1 MIDDPVDAFLPGPR
15 ATEAGVPGGPLSG
28 LSFAAKDL
36 FDVAGHVTGGGN
48 PAWAAGRAPAET
60 HAWAV
65 ARLLGAG
72 ADLAGKT
79 ITDEVSL
86 GILGENAFFG
96 TPHNSAAPGHVPG
109 GSSSGS
115 AAAVAAGLVDTA
127 LGTDTGGSVRVP
139 ASFCGLY
146 GIRPSHGRL
155 PLDGMMAQAPSS
167 DTTGW
172 FARDAATFARVSA
185 VMLADEGGTPPRRLV
200 VARDAFGFAE
210 AAVRAALA
218 PLLDRLAGV
227 VESVA
232 HEVMAPPGLS
242 VWGRAQRTLQPAE
255 AWQTFRD
262 WLDRD
267 NPPLAFNV
275 ARGLI
280 MGSLVSDSDRQW
292 AGLMR
297 REARARLND
306 LVPPGTVLA
315 MPTTPFAAPP
325 TGLPLT
331 EQNALR
337 EQILCLCA
345 HGGLAGL
352 PQINVPGARLDDSRP
367 IGLSLLASPGHDM
380 DLVRLAEKL
389 ETLDG

>member
-96 TPHNSAAPGHVPG
+96 TPRNSAAPGHVPG

-185 VMLADEGGTPPRRLV
+185 VMLADEGGTPPYRLV
-200 VARDAFGFAE
+200 IARDAFGFAE

-218 PLLDRLAGV
+218 PLLDRLAGFAK
-227 VESVA
+227 SVD

-352 PQINVPGARLDDSRP
+352 PQINVPGARLDDGRP
-367 IGLSLLASPGHDM
+367 VGLSLLASPGHDM

>member
-1 MIDDPVDAFLPGPR
+1 
-15 ATEAGVPGGPLSG
+15 
-28 LSFAAKDL
+28 
-36 FDVAGHVTGGGN
+36 
-48 PAWAAGRAPAET
+48 
-60 HAWAV
+60 
-65 ARLLGAG
+65 
-72 ADLAGKT
+72 
-79 ITDEVSL
+79 
-86 GILGENAFFG
+86 
-96 TPHNSAAPGHVPG
+96 
-109 GSSSGS
+109 
-115 AAAVAAGLVDTA
+115 
-127 LGTDTGGSVRVP
+127 
-139 ASFCGLY
+139 
-146 GIRPSHGRL
+146 
-155 PLDGMMAQAPSS
+155 
-167 DTTGW
+167 
-172 FARDAATFARVSA
+172 
-185 VMLADEGGTPPRRLV
+185 
-200 VARDAFGFAE
+200 
-210 AAVRAALA
+210 
-218 PLLDRLAGV
+218 
-227 VESVA
+227 
-232 HEVMAPPGLS
+232 MAPPGLS

-306 LVPPGTVLA
+306 LVLPGTVLA

-352 PQINVPGARLDDSRP
+352 PQINVPGARLDDGRP
-367 IGLSLLASPGHDM
+367 VGLSLLASPGHDM